1 MLDRIKPEGASALSH
16 MRIKPMELIN
26 ILLGGGILA
35 FIQWAVDKLS
45 LWHTKNDKTVKAID
59 GLSDKVEA
67 LKDTMDERDAV
78 LARTHILRF
87 NDEIYNGVKHS
98 KEYFDQ
104 TLEDIDNYDKFCKEH
119 PDFRN
124 SRTVMAAQ
132 NIKDTYNRLLDSH
145 SFL

>member
-1 MLDRIKPEGASALSH
+1 M
-16 MRIKPMELIN
+16 PMELIN

-59 GLSDKVEA
+59 GLSDKVEK

-87 NDEIYNGVKHS
+87 NDELLNNVEHS
-98 KEYFDQ
+98 NEYFMQ
-104 TLEDIDNYDKFCKEH
+104 TIDDIKTYETYCEKH
-119 PDFRN
+119 PQFSN
-124 SRTVMAAQ
+124 GRTIQAAN
-132 NIKDTYNRLLDSH
+132 NIRRTYERLFDSH
-145 SFL
+145 KLN

>member
-1 MLDRIKPEGASALSH
+1 
-16 MRIKPMELIN
+16 MELIN

-45 LWHTKNDKTVKAID
+45 LWHNKNDKTVKAIE

-87 NDEIYNGVKHS
+87 NDELLNNVEHS
-98 KEYFDQ
+98 NEYFMQ
-104 TLEDIDNYDKFCKEH
+104 TIDDIKTYETYCEKH
-119 PDFRN
+119 PNFSN
-124 SRTVMAAQ
+124 GRTIQAAN
-132 NIKDTYNRLLDSH
+132 NIRRTYERLFDSH
-145 SFL
+145 KLN

>member
-1 MLDRIKPEGASALSH
+1 MDFL
-16 MRIKPMELIN
+16 N

-45 LWHTKNDKTVKAID
+45 LWHTKNDKTAKAID
-59 GLSDKVEA
+59 GLADRVAE
-67 LKDTMDERDAV
+67 LRETMDERDAV

-104 TLEDIDNYDKFCKEH
+104 TLEDIDNYDRFCDTH

-132 NIKDTYNRLLDSH
+132 NIKDTYNRLLDGH
-145 SFL
+145 DFL

>member
-1 MLDRIKPEGASALSH
+1 MARVIITPEQPSTIAVIED
-16 MRIKPMELIN
+16 MPMELIN

-59 GLSDKVEA
+59 GLSDKVEK

-87 NDEIYNGVKHS
+87 NDELLNNVEHCLRIIIIYRVLKH
-98 KEYFDQ
+98 
-104 TLEDIDNYDKFCKEH
+104 
-119 PDFRN
+119 
-124 SRTVMAAQ
+124 
-132 NIKDTYNRLLDSH
+132 TYISSLFWGGLRIIIIYRVLKLTD
-145 SFL
+145 LKTGL

>member
-1 MLDRIKPEGASALSH
+1 MQ
-16 MRIKPMELIN
+16 MELIN

-59 GLSDKVEA
+59 GLTDKVSA
-67 LKDTMDERDAV
+67 LKETMDERDAV

-145 SFL
+145 NFL

>member
-1 MLDRIKPEGASALSH
+1 
-16 MRIKPMELIN
+16 MELIN

-59 GLSDKVEA
+59 GLSDKVEK

-104 TLEDIDNYDKFCKEH
+104 TLEDIDNYEKFC
-119 PDFRN
+119 N

>member
-1 MLDRIKPEGASALSH
+1 
-16 MRIKPMELIN
+16 MELIN

-45 LWHTKNDKTVKAID
+45 LWHTKNDKTVKAIE
-59 GLSDKVEA
+59 GLSEKVEA

-98 KEYFDQ
+98 KEYFEQ
-104 TLEDIDNYDKFCKEH
+104 ILEDIKTYENLALIAFTPKL
-119 PDFRN
+119 
-124 SRTVMAAQ
+124 SRTTAIISPYSCTISKAP
-132 NIKDTYNRLLDSH
+132 I
-145 SFL
+145 

>member
-1 MLDRIKPEGASALSH
+1 MDFLS
-16 MRIKPMELIN
+16 

-45 LWHTKNDKTVKAID
+45 LWHTKNDKTAKAIE
-59 GLSDKVEA
+59 GLSNKMSE
-67 LKDTMDERDAV
+67 LKETIDERDAV

-87 NDEIYNGVKHS
+87 NDEIYNGIKHS

-104 TLEDIDNYDKFCKEH
+104 TLEDIDNYERFCDTH
-119 PDFRN
+119 PDFKN

-132 NIKDTYNRLLDSH
+132 NIKDTYNRLLDGH